1 MFIIKPIKKEEAT
14 GEFKLLYRMIEKQLG
29 FIPPHF
35 EMMAT
40 IDIES
45 MKEFLNYNIK
55 MMTHK
60 KIDKTLMPF
69 LRLYIAEKECRSYCT
84 TFNRELLLKQ
94 GITQNIINNFHE
106 DLELIPLD
114 ESQILLL
121 NKVFK
126 AIYHSKAFNKDD
138 LQELYTKGFSD
149 KDFFDILGYATGF
162 MGKSKMIET
171 YIQ

>member
-14 GEFKLLYRMIEKQLG
+14 GELKLLYRMIEKQLG

-45 MKEFLNYNIK
+45 MKEFLNYNIA
-55 MMTHK
+55 MMTHE
-60 KIDKTLMPF
+60 KINKALMPF

-126 AIYHSKAFNKDD
+126 AIYHSKEFNKTD
-138 LQELYTKGFSD
+138 LEELYALDFSN

-162 MGKSKMIET
+162 MGKSKMIEV

>member
-1 MFIIKPIKKEEAT
+1 MFIINPIKKEEST
-14 GEFKLLYRMIEKQLG
+14 GELKLLYRMIERQLG

-45 MKEFLNYNIK
+45 MKEFLTYNNA
-55 MMTHK
+55 MMTHE

-69 LRLYIAEKECRSYCT
+69 LRLYIAQKECRRYCT

-94 GITQNIINNFHE
+94 GITQNVIDSFHE
-106 DLELIPLD
+106 NLELIPVD

-126 AIYHSKAFNKDD
+126 AIYHSKEFNKDD
-138 LQELYTKGFSD
+138 LEELYTQGFSD
-149 KDFFDILGYATGF
+149 KDFFEILGYATGF
-162 MGKSKMIET
+162 MGKSKMIEA

>member
-1 MFIIKPIKKEEAT
+1 MFIINPIKKEDAT
-14 GEFKLLYRMIEKQLG
+14 GEIKLLYRMIERQLG

-45 MKEFLNYNIK
+45 MKEFLNYNVK
-55 MMTHK
+55 MMTHE
-60 KIDKTLMPF
+60 KIDKSIMPF
-69 LRLYIAEKECRSYCT
+69 LRLYIAQKECRNYCT
-84 TFNRELLLKQ
+84 TFNKELLLKQ
-94 GITQNIINNFHE
+94 GISQHRINHFHE
-106 DLELIPLD
+106 NLDLIPLD
-114 ESQILLL
+114 ERQILLL
-121 NKVFK
+121 SKVFK
-126 AIYHSKAFNKDD
+126 AIYDSEAFTKDD
-138 LQELYTKGFSD
+138 LEELYAQGFND